1 MIDKANTLFPEALIW
16 RGGGHP
22 RKRNRPDQNFTI
34 NVTNR
39 K

>member
-16 RGGGHP
+16 RWGGHP
-22 RKRNRPDQNFTI
+22 RKRNLYEQNFTI
-34 NVTNR
+34 IATNR